1 MQHATQPYDLFGDVS
16 VLTGAPSTVPISFK
30 RHIVRASAVSQDG
43 LMQIEF
49 DARPVLA
56 QASDEDLQL
65 LADEGFVGAGPGCR
79 RLLERAGADAEAF
92 LMLAERRHLSWELTA
107 DTRRALEWIAA
118 QRPQLSLLIDPAMCL
133 G

>member
-1 MQHATQPYDLFGDVS
+1 MHSPTHPMDLFSDFS
-16 VLTGAPSTVPISFK
+16 ALMSAPSTSPISFK
-30 RHIVRASAVSQDG
+30 RQIVRASAVSQDG

-49 DARPVLA
+49 DARPVMA

-65 LADEGFVGAGPGCR
+65 LAEECFVGAGPGCR

-92 LMLAERRHLSWELTA
+92 LMIAESRNVSWELTA
-107 DTRRALEWIAA
+107 DTRRALEWIAV
-118 QRPQLSLLIDPAMCL
+118 QRPQLSQLIDPAMCL